1 MITTTHVNMK
11 GCLVLD
17 DGSVNYYLDP
27 DDWSLK
33 ADGTAST
40 LTGADGQVMVEI
52 PAFWTKRT
60 KVGTITTWE
69 IADRAT
75 SGFNLH
81 PAFVKDGAA
90 VSHRYVGAYTACYY
104 DDSDSAYESG
114 LNEDVHTVDT
124 ADDVLASVKGVYP
137 ICGVTRATCRALA
150 ANRGAGW
157 RQLDYALWCAINLLY
172 LIEYQTFYSQ
182 DELGNGNIAGSYLP
196 SSSNQNDSPHT
207 IAGAGDA
214 WGNGSTDGTQP
225 SAGAKPG
232 TAYMKY
238 RGIENWFGNA
248 YQWVDGINLNV
259 NASGD
264 VYVSNTTADFADNTD
279 TNYTLIASDWDT
291 SGSDWQTDFSD
302 IDDYFISNASSGG
315 SSSTYITDYNYN
327 NTSADRV
334 VTVGGAAN
342 SSALAGAF
350 AFLGQE
356 SSSASANSFSARL
369 AR

>member
-1 MITTTHVNMK
+1 V
-11 GCLVLD
+11 
-17 DGSVNYYLDP
+17 
-27 DDWSLK
+27 
-33 ADGTAST
+33 A
-40 LTGADGQVMVEI
+40 
-52 PAFWTKRT
+52 
-60 KVGTITTWE
+60 
-69 IADRAT
+69 
-75 SGFNLH
+75 GFNLH
-81 PAFVKDGAA
+81 PAFVKDGVA

-114 LNEDVHTVDT
+114 LNEDAHTVDT
-124 ADDVLASVKGVYP
+124 NDDILASVKGVYP
-137 ICGVTRATCRALA
+137 IVGVTRNECRLLA

-182 DELGNGNIAGSYLP
+182 DELGDGNTNGTYVA
-196 SSSNQNDSPHT
+196 SSSSQSDSPHT

-248 YQWVDGINLNV
+248 WQWVDGINLNV
-259 NASGD
+259 NATGD

-291 SGSDWQTDFSD
+291 SGSDWQTDLSD
-302 IDDYFISNASSGG
+302 IDDYFISNESSGG

-327 NTSADRV
+327 STGANRV
-334 VTVGGAAN
+334 VRVGGDASN
-342 SSALAGAF
+342 SATAGSF
-350 AFLGQE
+350 AFTG
-356 SSSASANSFSARL
+356 SSASGTRNRLFSARL

>member
-81 PAFVKDGAA
+81 PAFVKDGVA

-114 LNEDVHTVDT
+114 LNLGALTVDT
-124 ADDVLASVKGVYP
+124 NDDILASVKGVYP
-137 ICGVTRATCRALA
+137 IVGVTRNECRLLA
-150 ANRGAGW
+150 ANRGAGNDW
-157 RQLDYALWCAINLLY
+157 R
-172 LIEYQTFYSQ
+172 F
-182 DELGNGNIAGSYLP
+182 
-196 SSSNQNDSPHT
+196 
-207 IAGAGDA
+207 
-214 WGNGSTDGTQP
+214 
-225 SAGAKPG
+225 
-232 TAYMKY
+232 
-238 RGIENWFGNA
+238 
-248 YQWVDGINLNV
+248 
-259 NASGD
+259 
-264 VYVSNTTADFADNTD
+264 
-279 TNYTLIASDWDT
+279 
-291 SGSDWQTDFSD
+291 
-302 IDDYFISNASSGG
+302 
-315 SSSTYITDYNYN
+315 
-327 NTSADRV
+327 DR
-334 VTVGGAAN
+334 T
-342 SSALAGAF
+342 
-350 AFLGQE
+350 
-356 SSSASANSFSARL
+356 
-369 AR
+369 

>member
-69 IADRAT
+69 IADTAVA
-75 SGFNLH
+75 GFNLH
-81 PAFVKDGAA
+81 PAFVKDGVA

-114 LNEDVHTVDT
+114 LNLGALTVDT
-124 ADDVLASVKGVYP
+124 NDDILASVKGVYP
-137 ICGVTRATCRALA
+137 IVGVTRNECRLLA

-182 DELGNGNIAGSYLP
+182 DELGDGNTNGSYVA

-248 YQWVDGINLNV
+248 WQWVDGINLNV
-259 NASGD
+259 NATGD

-279 TNYTLIASDWDT
+279 TNYTLIASDWET
-291 SGSDWQTDFSD
+291 VGSGYITDWSD
-302 IDDYFISNASSGG
+302 IDDYFIANANTGG
-315 SSSTYITDYNYN
+315 SSSTYVTDYNYN
-327 NTSADRV
+327 DTSANRV
-334 VTVGGAAN
+334 VTVGGDANIGAA
-342 SSALAGAF
+342 SGAF
-350 AFLGQE
+350 SFYGGL
-356 SSSASANSFSARL
+356 SSGIRGRTLSARL